1 MMFNPYYASIIVAA
15 SVSIML
21 LYPVLASGYASEV
34 KLSDCE
40 CKWHKSTLVIWI
52 DNNVDMKYTHIAID
66 AITEWQDNFDKLSYE
81 IHTLPPDHYDIAITI
96 HKMYGNAVDLPKET
110 FGFATN
116 EKKPDSD
123 ELVKVTIDVPISY
136 RNGYGSISKI
146 NDAVFYNMVLHE
158 FGHALGLG
166 HAVDNRKDAIDPMY
180 HALHIDEPPRMVSE
194 LDVITLENL
203 YK

>member
-1 MMFNPYYASIIVAA
+1 MFNPYYASLIVAA

-40 CKWHKSTLVIWI
+40 CRWHKSTLVVWI
-52 DNNVDMKYTHIAID
+52 DNNVEMKYTDIAID
-66 AITEWQDNFDKLSYE
+66 AINEWLDNFDKLSYE
-81 IHTLPPDHYDIAITI
+81 IHTLPPDHYDIVITI
-96 HKMYGNAVDLPKET
+96 HKMYGNTVGLPKET

-180 HALHIDEPPRMVSE
+180 HALRIDEPPRKVSE

-203 YK
+203 YE